1 MKKVKHDTTHQSE
14 KGRTLGAGTFMETT
28 TTKSKYDNT
37 RPECNRDKGIIVRQ
51 WDTGDDE
58 CRAYSE
64 EYECGAIY
72 NNNYGDVIGNRE
84 HECFWDCSKCK
95 YRGE

>member
-1 MKKVKHDTTHQSE
+1 MKTRVKQNTKQQS
-14 KGRTLGAGTFMETT
+14 KKTGTFVAGAFLETT
-28 TTKSKYDNT
+28 SMKSDT
-37 RPECNRDKGIIVRQ
+37 WPDCDRDKGAVVRQ

>member
-1 MKKVKHDTTHQSE
+1 MKTRIKRNTKQQS
-14 KGRTLGAGTFMETT
+14 KKTGTLVADAFLETIS
-28 TTKSKYDNT
+28 TKSDT
-37 RPECNRDKGIIVRQ
+37 RPDCDRDKGTVVRQ

-95 YRGE
+95 YR